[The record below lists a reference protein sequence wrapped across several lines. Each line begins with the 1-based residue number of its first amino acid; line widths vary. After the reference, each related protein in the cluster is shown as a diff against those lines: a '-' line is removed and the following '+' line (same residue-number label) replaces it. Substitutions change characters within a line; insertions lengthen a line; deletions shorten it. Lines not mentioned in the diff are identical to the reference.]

1 MMPPWGYF
9 VRESLR
15 QAWRQRLLTLV
26 AVAALALAALYGGA
40 WALLMR
46 NADTWKR
53 SLGAAE
59 ELVVY
64 LRPDLSP
71 QAQAA
76 VQQAAQSLSGVASVD
91 LVTPEQAA
99 AELSQD
105 PAVKSALAL
114 LQENPLPPALKV
126 RLGVSTPPEA
136 AAAAQQLKALDGVDA
151 VDQGEGAV
159 ENFLKVSGVARGVL
173 LALMALFSATA
184 LLIVAAVLRLAAW
197 SRREE
202 LGIMRLVGAGH
213 AFIRAPFLFE
223 GLFQGLLGG
232 LLAAAVLAGLQAW
245 LAATLRDAL
254 GVDLAAFLPAG
265 MDAWL
270 SLCLV
275 LATGI
280 LGLLGA
286 AIALATVKVAYEGEE
301 AW

>member
-1 MMPPWGYF
+1 MTLPWGYF

-40 WALLMR
+40 WALLLR
-46 NADTWKR
+46 NADEWKH

-59 ELVVY
+59 QLVVY
-64 LRPDLSP
+64 LRPGLTP
-71 QAQAA
+71 QEQVAA
-76 VQQAAQSLSGVASVD
+76 QQAAQAVSGVASVD

-99 AELSQD
+99 ADLSQD
-105 PAVKSALAL
+105 PAVKSALGL

-126 RLGVSTPPEA
+126 RLEVSTSEDA
-136 AAAAQQLKALDGVDA
+136 ASAADRLKALDGVDA
-151 VDQGEGAV
+151 VDEGEGAV
-159 ENFLKVSGVARGVL
+159 ENFLKVSGVARSVL
-173 LALMALFSATA
+173 LALMMLFSATA

-213 AFIRAPFLFE
+213 GFIRAPFLFE
-223 GLFQGLLGG
+223 GLFQGLLAG
-232 LLAAAVLAGLQAW
+232 LLAALVLAGLQAW
-245 LAATLRDAL
+245 LGATLSNSL
-254 GVDLAAFLPAG
+254 GIDLAAFLPAG
-265 MDAWL
+265 MDA
-270 SLCLV
+270 CLGACMV